1 MANNKIYLYKGDE
14 KYLTSAKIQRVIKES
29 KADEIN
35 ITTYDCSEPNLEKAI
50 FDALT
55 PAFLGGNKVV
65 IITNPIFLTSE
76 KNASI
81 QNTKLL
87 INYLEKP
94 CDSTYLIINAS
105 GNKVNEKLDVTK
117 ALMKKASVVTT
128 NGISEVEF
136 RGWLERECSV
146 QNVSIDKNA
155 ISIMYKAFGSNLEET
170 KNEVDKLTSYV
181 ASGGKITEET
191 LKKLMSKGNNGD
203 VYELV
208 NALLKGDKDKAINLY
223 LDLSKYQKDTSFFI
237 NVISKSFRDSYLVKS
252 MVEKKYNQNDISVK
266 MNLNSNR
273 VYYMMKDVSNI
284 SLETIE
290 NYIKKLA
297 ELDYRIKTGL
307 VDKKI
312 GFEEFLYG
320 I

>member
-35 ITTYDCSEPNLEKAI
+35 ITTYDCSEANLEKAI

-65 IITNPIFLTSE
+65 IITNPIFLVNE
-76 KNASI
+76 KNASL

-87 INYLEKP
+87 IKYLEKP

-105 GNKVNEKLDVTK
+105 GSKVNEKLEVTK
-117 ALMKKASVVTT
+117 VLMKKASVVTT

-155 ISIMYKAFGSNLEET
+155 ISLMYKAFGSNLEET

-181 ASGGKITEET
+181 SSGGRITEET

-208 NALLKGDKDKAINLY
+208 NALFKGDKDRAIKLY
-223 LDLSKYQKDTSFFI
+223 LELSKYQKDTSFFI
-237 NVISKSFRDSYLVKS
+237 NVISKSFRDSFLVKT
-252 MVEKKYNQNDISVK
+252 MVEKKYSQNEICVK

-284 SLETIE
+284 SLQTIE
-290 NYIKKLA
+290 NFIHKLA
-297 ELDYRIKTGL
+297 NLDYRIKTGL

-312 GFEEFLYG
+312 GFEEFLYE

>member
-35 ITTYDCSEPNLEKAI
+35 ITTYDCSEANLEKAI

-65 IITNPIFLTSE
+65 IITNPIFLVNE
-76 KNASI
+76 KNASL

-105 GNKVNEKLDVTK
+105 GSKVNEKLEVTK
-117 ALMKKASVVTT
+117 VLMKKASVVTT

-155 ISIMYKAFGSNLEET
+155 ISLMYKAFGSNLEET

-181 ASGGKITEET
+181 SSGGRITEET

-208 NALLKGDKDKAINLY
+208 NALFKGDKDRAIKLY
-223 LDLSKYQKDTSFFI
+223 LELSKYQKDTSFFI
-237 NVISKSFRDSYLVKS
+237 NVISKSFRDSFLVKI
-252 MVEKKYNQNDISVK
+252 MVEKKYSQNEICVK

-284 SLETIE
+284 SLQTIE
-290 NYIKKLA
+290 NYIHKLA
-297 ELDYRIKTGL
+297 NLDYRIKTGL

-312 GFEEFLYG
+312 GFEEFLYEM
-320 I
+320 